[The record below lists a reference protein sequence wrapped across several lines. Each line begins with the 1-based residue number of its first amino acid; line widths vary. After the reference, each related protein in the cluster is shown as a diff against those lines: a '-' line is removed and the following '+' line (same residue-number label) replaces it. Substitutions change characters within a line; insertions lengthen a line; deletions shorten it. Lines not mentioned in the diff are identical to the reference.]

1 MAIARFVCAVAC
13 VSLAPSVLAEP
24 IEASFESLAHGE
36 IINGQ
41 FSDVGMSIQ
50 ALNFQLPGAMPIS
63 FDTQF
68 IHTADPDLQ
77 GPPWSHGNLAP
88 NTILGNVI
96 IVPEN
101 MVDANNDGIV
111 DEPDDEGAR
120 PAGELMFSFDNVMT
134 GFGFDVLDIEG
145 VTLESTSVEF
155 FLFGDSVGSVDFAA
169 FTDPQSVFYDETI
182 EFGNNS
188 ANRISPLMIGD
199 IAGEGLA
206 SGFTS
211 VTIHMGGSSA
221 FDNIVVIPAPASL
234 GMVALGG
241 LVATRR
247 RR

>member
-1 MAIARFVCAVAC
+1 MACARFVCALAC
-13 VSLAPSVLAEP
+13 ASLAPSVLAEP
-24 IEASFESLAHGE
+24 IEATFENLVHGE
-36 IINGQ
+36 IVNGQ
-41 FSDVGMSIQ
+41 FADVGMSIE
-50 ALNFQLPGAMPIS
+50 AVNFQLPGAMPIA

-68 IHTADPDLQ
+68 INTADPDLQ

-111 DEPDDEGAR
+111 DDPDDEGAR
-120 PAGELMFSFDNVMT
+120 PAGELMFSFDQVMT

-145 VTLESTSVEF
+145 VTQETTTIEF
-155 FLFGDSVGSVDFAA
+155 FLFGESVGSVAFTD

-182 EFGNNS
+182 VFGNNS
-188 ANRISPLMIGD
+188 ANRVSPIMIGD
-199 IAGEGLA
+199 VSEGLA
-206 SGFTS
+206 DGYTS

-221 FDNIVVIPAPASL
+221 FDNIVTIPAPASAVLL
-234 GMVALGG
+234 GLGG
-241 LVATRR
+241 FAAARR